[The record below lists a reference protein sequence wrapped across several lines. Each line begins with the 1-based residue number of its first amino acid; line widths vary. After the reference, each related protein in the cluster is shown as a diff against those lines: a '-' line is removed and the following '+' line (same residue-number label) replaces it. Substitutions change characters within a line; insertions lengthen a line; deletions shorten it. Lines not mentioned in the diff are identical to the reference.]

1 MHIDAEDMRDA
12 VACRAGIILG
22 CLFGFLCAT
31 WVFVSLAVPASGGV
45 MPLLFVLGL
54 SGAFWFAVAAW
65 IAVPAV
71 AAAVIIRL
79 LWVRRYRAAAGWSL
93 VPAVG
98 VLLVLYGIDLG
109 DMIHFWLNKAR
120 YDRIVSDVILGR
132 CSHEDSRGW
141 KATIVATECQAP
153 AIIAFEHDR
162 MLSVWRGIVYDASD
176 EIAKPPHERSAA
188 WKSRD
193 VAELIGCSEV
203 RVAFGGHYYAVSGE
217 FGLCG

>member
-1 MHIDAEDMRDA
+1 MI
-12 VACRAGIILG
+12 
-22 CLFGFLCAT
+22 
-31 WVFVSLAVPASGGV
+31 
-45 MPLLFVLGL
+45 
-54 SGAFWFAVAAW
+54 
-65 IAVPAV
+65 
-71 AAAVIIRL
+71 
-79 LWVRRYRAAAGWSL
+79 
-93 VPAVG
+93 
-98 VLLVLYGIDLG
+98 YGIDLG

-132 CSHEDSRGW
+132 CSQEDSRGW
-141 KATIVATECQAP
+141 KATIVATECRAP